1 MRDDRSLGALLLSH
15 VLLHSSTA
23 VYGVHVWHPGH
34 RSGLLGGADASA
46 AAMLLLV
53 LLLKLLPATHQF
65 VIFNRKHRIVTKFN
79 KKDL

>member
-15 VLLHSSTA
+15 VLLHSST
-23 VYGVHVWHPGH
+23 VYGVHVWH